1 MFAGFTKHIWVAGL
15 ALAVTAAGTATTAS
29 AQSGSATVYR
39 DRNFSGPAVAASQ
52 ANSNMRLNFRI
63 SSVRISGAPWELCP
77 EPNFRGKCLI
87 VGETTSDMF
96 AKYYGWTGQLQSM
109 RPASE
114 SGGGSGGGGWGNQ
127 QQSLRGM
134 ASEFFP
140 APRNG
145 RNPNSARVLAC
156 QGSNNATA
164 NCAAQSAD
172 RFCRSVGWNG
182 SARQLMETE
191 NRRVY
196 LADVLCVRSGF

>member
-1 MFAGFTKHIWVAGL
+1 MTAWFGMRSWIVGL
-15 ALAVTAAGTATTAS
+15 ALAVTATTAS

-39 DRNFSGPAVAASQ
+39 DRNFSGPAVAVSQ
-52 ANSNMRLNFRI
+52 ANSNMRLAFRI
-63 SSVRISGAPWELCP
+63 SSVRINGAPWQLCP

-87 VGETTSDMF
+87 VGETTPDMR

-114 SGGGSGGGGWGNQ
+114 IGGGSGGPGGS

-140 APRNG
+140 APHNG
-145 RNPNSARVLAC
+145 RSPNSARVLAC
-156 QGSNNATA
+156 QGSNNASA
-164 NCAAQSAD
+164 SCAAQSAD

-182 SARQLMETE
+182 SARELMETE
-191 NRRVY
+191 NRRIY
-196 LADVLCVRSGF
+196 LADVLCVRTGY